1 LQGGRF
7 VLRSKQPAL
16 VRQEL
21 WGVLIAYTLLR
32 RQMRLM
38 AERIKVEPL
47 RMGFHSTSIAIID
60 VLRHAPLVSAAR
72 YPNAWLHYSSRPTCS
87 SCLLDAKITPFP
99 ESSNPV
105 RASVLGK
112 NASQRLN

>member
-1 LQGGRF
+1 M
-7 VLRSKQPAL
+7 
-16 VRQEL
+16 
-21 WGVLIAYTLLR
+21 LIAYTLLR

-60 VLRHAPLVSAAR
+60 VLRHAPLASAGTLPKRLASLFEQADLFVL
-72 YPNAWLHYSSRPTCS
+72 PP
-87 SCLLDAKITPFP
+87 DAKIAPFP

-105 RASVLGK
+105 PSIPGK
-112 NASQRLN
+112 MPVSGN